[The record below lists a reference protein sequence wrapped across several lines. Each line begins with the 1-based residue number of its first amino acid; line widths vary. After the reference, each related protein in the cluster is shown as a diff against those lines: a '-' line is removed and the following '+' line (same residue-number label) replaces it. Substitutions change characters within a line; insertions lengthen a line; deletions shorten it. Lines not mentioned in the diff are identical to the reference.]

1 MHEMSLIT
9 NILAIAE
16 DQARSGGAQLINRI
30 EIEVGALA
38 GVEIHSL
45 EFCYGIARAGTMA
58 AQGELIIHEIAG
70 RGWCR
75 GCEAEVALDFFVV
88 VCPECGQSVTE
99 VLAGR
104 ELKVRCINV
113 D

>member
-1 MHEMSLIT
+1 MSLIT

-16 DQARSGGAQLINRI
+16 DQARAGGAEIINRI
-30 EIEVGALA
+30 EVQVGALA

-45 EFCYGIARAGTMA
+45 EFCFSIARAGTMA
-58 AQGELIIHEIAG
+58 AQGELVVHEIAG
-70 RGWCR
+70 KGWCE
-75 GCEAEVALDFFVV
+75 GCRAEVSLDFFVA
-88 VCPECGQSVTE
+88 VCSECGQTITE

-104 ELKVRCINV
+104 ELQVRCINV

>member
-16 DQARSGGAQLINRI
+16 DQARAGGAKTINRI
-30 EIEVGALA
+30 EVEVGSLA

-58 AQGELIIHEIAG
+58 GQGELVIHEIAG
-70 RGWCR
+70 KGWCG
-75 GCEAEVALDFFVV
+75 GCEAEVPLDFFVA
-88 VCPECGQSVTE
+88 VCAECGGSVTE

-104 ELKVRCINV
+104 ELRVRCINV

>member
-16 DQARSGGAQLINRI
+16 DQARSGGAKVIHRI

-38 GVEIHSL
+38 GVEVPSL

-58 AQGELIIHEIAG
+58 AEGELVIHQIAG
-70 RGWCR
+70 KGWCTE
-75 GCEAEVALDFFVV
+75 CATEVPLDFYVA
-88 VCPECGQSVTE
+88 VCATCGQSVTE
-99 VLAGR
+99 VLAGK
-104 ELKVRCINV
+104 ELRVKCINV